1 MITADLAGNALRDST
16 VGPINNIKG
25 FMNMQKKTRSI
36 LEELDAMYIE
46 RDRRH
51 VIETRASNIIA
62 SAIRL
67 LEHIEKTYDQ
77 ETAEN
82 LQRKLLNAI
91 RLRDES
97 KFTRT
102 VRRTD
107 ESQ

>member
-1 MITADLAGNALRDST
+1 
-16 VGPINNIKG
+16 
-25 FMNMQKKTRSI
+25 MQKKTRSI
-36 LEELDAMYIE
+36 LEELDSMYVE
-46 RDRRH
+46 LDRRH
-51 VIETRASNIIA
+51 IIENRASNIIS

-67 LEHIEKTYDQ
+67 LEQIEQSYSADQ
-77 ETAEN
+77 AEN

-91 RLRDES
+91 RLRDPS